1 MLLLIPLF
9 GETPIVRDE
18 DQTLYLFMQSF
29 LERPG
34 TASEIFSQRSGVFTG
49 NVFSACS
56 SSFCSSVVQGEGLDS
71 VLTAGGNEW
80 SCSERDDEKSLC
92 FTRIFACWV
101 FTKNTLHY
109 HLVFALACIGKK
121 STFMAAGARWKC
133 WNPPINAFSA
143 QLNFPTWQP
152 YMSSLPLSWNH
163 WQTLVFSSK

>member
-1 MLLLIPLF
+1 MLYVNNNAK
-9 GETPIVRDE
+9 IVRWINGMNMDAE

-34 TASEIFSQRSGVFTG
+34 TAAEIFSQRSGVFTG

-80 SCSERDDEKSLC
+80 SCSERGFDKSLC

-101 FTKNTLHY
+101 FIKTT
-109 HLVFALACIGKK
+109 
-121 STFMAAGARWKC
+121 
-133 WNPPINAFSA
+133 
-143 QLNFPTWQP
+143 
-152 YMSSLPLSWNH
+152 
-163 WQTLVFSSK
+163 

>member
-1 MLLLIPLF
+1 MNM
-9 GETPIVRDE
+9 DAE
-18 DQTLYLFMQSF
+18 DPTLYLFMQSF

-34 TASEIFSQRSGVFTG
+34 TAAEIFSQRSGVFTG

-92 FTRIFACWV
+92 FTPIFPCWV
-101 FTKNTLHY
+101 FMKNTLHY
-109 HLVFALACIGKK
+109 HLVFALACIGK
-121 STFMAAGARWKC
+121 MAADARWKC
-133 WNPPINAFSA
+133 WNPPNNAFSA

-152 YMSSLPLSWNH
+152 YMSSLHVTENVPMSWNH
-163 WQTLVFSSK
+163 WQTLGFSSK